1 LENRTKKLGKKANID
16 ELNEVEGLYNNALL
30 RDTLSYVYELI
41 DGLTIPI
48 ESSYI
53 PEFEEMVKLMTLSKW
68 VIGYW
73 KREKKKVVNN

>member
-68 VIGYW
+68 VIGYC